1 LEKNINHTNGKQII
15 MATYKIT
22 KVIGNYKIEL
32 DEGLLI
38 IRDLKDNLLKAE
50 DFKQFEAED
59 KFNELCDRLQAK
71 ITR

>member
-1 LEKNINHTNGKQII
+1 

>member
-1 LEKNINHTNGKQII
+1 

-59 KFNELCDRLQAK
+59 KLNELCDRLQAK